1 MWREMHVKTDVF
13 CAGSIIL
20 PDKAGRQINVGGWSL
35 ESTFGVRLYTPDGHE
50 GVNSTNDWEEN
61 FQVLSLQVSLYSLLV
76 LLGFFKFFRSVADG
90 TRQPPFSPMDL
101 YLSLEGRLGVTRLP
115 NQILKF
121 FPSLQVVIRSST
133 WIGLLAQIPTTCIHL

>member
-13 CAGSIIL
+13 CAGSVIL

-61 FQVLSLQVSLYSLLV
+61 FQVLSLQVVYILCWFYWGLSSFAAWPMV
-76 LLGFFKFFRSVADG
+76 PDSRHS
-90 TRQPPFSPMDL
+90 RQWV
-101 YLSLEGRLGVTRLP
+101 Y
-115 NQILKF
+115 
-121 FPSLQVVIRSST
+121 
-133 WIGLLAQIPTTCIHL
+133 TCHWRGDWE